1 MRNNIANPQ
10 KQSYKQEH
18 STEDESYWYQII
30 DGNYIREQIEKIF
43 KQQKNGDK
51 NKSNTQDNKEFI
63 GIVKFK
69 NGKLYVQGD
78 KEKIISHFK
87 QKGISKEILI
97 KKFQE
102 IKEIA
107 KADIVELEIHSVEMC
122 FKANGSSF
130 DFQKS
135 QLSKDL

>member
-18 STEDESYWYQII
+18 STEDESYWYRII

-102 IKEIA
+102 IKEIV
-107 KADIVELEIHSVEMC
+107 KADIVELEVYSVEMC
-122 FKANGSSF
+122 FKANGNSF
-130 DFQKS
+130 DFQKF